1 MKQDIKKLITSIIIL
16 SAAFILID
24 VLVGY
29 IGEIA
34 LKKLPDFG
42 DELCKTDYR
51 LNRVKTD
58 VVIVGSS
65 YARHHY
71 CTSILADSTNAYL
84 GTNYSFYN
92 AGINGQFVDC
102 NACTVESILNRYKPK
117 LIIFDTNANEFTTY
131 KSQKRLSRYKP
142 FYKTNLKVKEYLD
155 RMGRKEQMKVQI
167 NMYRFNSK
175 AISIIGDLMFHY
187 NPDDG
192 YYPLY
197 QIMKN
202 SDSKTKGKKSSPN
215 KVNDFSVD
223 SFDKMLTSCCNSNV
237 NIIVV
242 SSPRYK
248 PNEDNELI
256 QSVCDEHNIPYI
268 ELYNIVFFNNQP
280 ELFYDKNHLNNDG
293 AIIFTKIFFEELKPY
308 LKEL

>member
-42 DELCKTDYR
+42 DELCKTNYR

-58 VVIVGSS
+58 VIIVGSS
-65 YARHHY
+65 RARHHY
-71 CTSILADSTNAYL
+71 CTSVLADSINAYL

-102 NACTVESILNRYKPK
+102 DACTVESILNRYKPN
-117 LIIFDTNANEFTTY
+117 LIIFDTYANEFTTD
-131 KSQKRLSRYKP
+131 KSQKRLSRYEP
-142 FYKTNLKVKEYLD
+142 FYKTNTKVKDYLD
-155 RMGRKEQMKVQI
+155 RMCWKEKLKVLI

-175 AISIIGDLMFHY
+175 AFNIIGDLMFHY
-187 NPDDG
+187 NSDDG

-197 QIMKN
+197 QIMKI
-202 SDSKTKGKKSSPN
+202 SDSKSKKKKSSPN
-215 KVNDFSVD
+215 KINDFSVD
-223 SFDKMLTSCCNSNV
+223 SFDKMLSSCSNM
-237 NIIVV
+237 NIKIIVS

-248 PNEDNELI
+248 PNGDNELI
-256 QSVCDEHNIPYI
+256 HSICDRYNIPYI
-268 ELYNIVFFNNQP
+268 ELYNTVFFNSHP

-293 AIIFTKIFFEELKPY
+293 AILYTKMFFEALKPY
-308 LKEL
+308 LK

>member
-24 VLVGY
+24 VLVGH

-42 DELCKTDYR
+42 DELCKTNYR

-58 VVIVGSS
+58 VIIVGSS
-65 YARHHY
+65 RARHHY
-71 CTSILADSTNAYL
+71 CTSVLADSINAYL

-102 NACTVESILNRYKPK
+102 DACTVESILNRYKPN
-117 LIIFDTNANEFTTY
+117 LIIFDTYANEFTTD
-131 KSQKRLSRYKP
+131 KSQKRLSRYEP
-142 FYKTNLKVKEYLD
+142 FCKTNTKVKDYLN
-155 RMGRKEQMKVQI
+155 RMGWKEKLKVQI

-175 AISIIGDLMFHY
+175 AFNIIGDLMCHY

-192 YYPLY
+192 YNPLY
-197 QIMKN
+197 QIMKI
-202 SDSKTKGKKSSPN
+202 SDSKSKKKKSSPN
-215 KVNDFSVD
+215 KINDFSVD
-223 SFDKMLTSCCNSNV
+223 SFDKMLSSCSNM
-237 NIIVV
+237 NIKIIVS

-248 PNEDNELI
+248 PNGDNELI
-256 QSVCDEHNIPYI
+256 HSICDKYNIPYI
-268 ELYNIVFFNNQP
+268 ELYNTVFFNSHP

-293 AIIFTKIFFEELKPY
+293 AILYTKMFFEALKPY
-308 LKEL
+308 LK